1 MAVTTTTS
9 SLSTQTVMP
18 PRIPRKF
25 SISLNYNDMERVLRR
40 AAVSASFAGMVIL
53 YSPTMEY
60 AALTLVLALLYVWIN
75 AMVENFFPGN
85 IVLDGK
91 PSPKF
96 RLYTSIF
103 HDGIIAGGLLV
114 AILILRA
121 NHLSDWLIDGWKREV
136 EATDDAIFLDNLDA
150 FALCITIAFEIKD
163 GLVDDFDLSLERV
176 GIYIHHVA
184 TSAACLYILNC
195 EYGKGYMLINALQAL
210 MGSLLYCI
218 WRLNQLNTTL
228 YCVTMTLS
236 NILAVTLTMKYFFLA
251 LSKGDIAVLFT
262 ALCIPIGIVRQY
274 PVMEIILKRGRQ
286 SCNKNDHGLK
296 KGN

>member
-1 MAVTTTTS
+1 MAITS
-9 SLSTQTVMP
+9 SSIQIAPTT
-18 PRIPRKF
+18 PRKF
-25 SISLNYNDMERVLRR
+25 SVSLNYNDMKRVLRR
-40 AAVSASFAGMVIL
+40 AMVSASFAGMVMM
-53 YSPTMEY
+53 YSPTTEY
-60 AALTLVLALLYVWIN
+60 AALTFTLALFYVWIN
-75 AMVENFFPGN
+75 AVVENFFPGN

-114 AILILRA
+114 TILVLRA
-121 NHLSDWLIDGWKREV
+121 NHLSDWFTDGWKREV
-136 EATDDAIFLDNLDA
+136 EATNDSIFLENLDA

-195 EYGKGYMLINALQAL
+195 TYGKGYMLINALQAL
-210 MGSLLYCI
+210 MGSLIYCI
-218 WRLNQLNTTL
+218 WRLNLLNTTL

-251 LSKGDIAVLFT
+251 QSKGEVAALFT
-262 ALCIPIGIVRQY
+262 GLCIPIGIVRQY
-274 PVMEIILKRGRQ
+274 PVMQIILKRGQRK
-286 SCNKNDHGLK
+286 SYENDHSLIK
-296 KGN
+296 KEN